1 MDGKNTDEDRYIRN
15 GASRQKEAFVGRTIT
30 NHHYMMFF
38 RPRKPP
44 DFDCPGFFGS
54 FSFSFFLDRF

>member
-1 MDGKNTDEDRYIRN
+1 MNGENVGGRMNNRDE
-15 GASRQKEAFVGRTIT
+15 GFRQKEAIVGQTT
-30 NHHYMMFF
+30 SNHSYMIFF

-54 FSFSFFLDRF
+54 FSLSFFFEMF